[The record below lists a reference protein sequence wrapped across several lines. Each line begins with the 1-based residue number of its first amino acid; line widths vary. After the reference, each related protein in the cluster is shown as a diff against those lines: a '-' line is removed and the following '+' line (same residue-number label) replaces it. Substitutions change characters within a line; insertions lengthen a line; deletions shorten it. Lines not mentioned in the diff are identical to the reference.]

1 MTDVVKFA
9 ETDEEL
15 HASYRLRYKVY
26 IEGMGRLKEKGNH
39 ELKELC
45 DEMDAKARTIIAQKN
60 NEIAGTMRLFWG
72 GDGGL
77 SPTLKNAYQ
86 LDLFSH
92 ILSDEKI
99 CIIERLMID
108 ESYRGSAI
116 ALEIYQAAWFFVV
129 EHNIELV
136 LLSSE
141 PHLLN
146 SYLRL
151 GFRPFGRTYTYP
163 GIGLVVPMMFLP
175 GDHEHLSKVRSPFS
189 LLVKQ
194 EDLVKYRHTESLRAI
209 TVSTASVIAKSLA
222 EKTHY
227 LNGILPS
234 DQVNA
239 NQRPKIFDTIDVKD
253 IERLLEKSHIISCV
267 EGDHII
273 EADNAAKTMFVLLSG
288 VVQVQRPSGEI
299 QAIIF
304 PGEVIGEIAFFL
316 HVPRSA
322 NIVAATDNVKILSID
337 DASMTRLLKYDAP
350 IASKILMNLCK
361 ALSYRVINN

>member
-1 MTDVVKFA
+1 MRDVVKFA

-26 IEGMGRLKEKGNH
+26 IEGMGRLKEKGDH
-39 ELKELC
+39 ELKELR
-45 DEMDAKARTIIAQKN
+45 DEMDCKARAIIAIKN
-60 NEIAGTMRLFWG
+60 DEIAGTMRLFWG

-77 SPTLKNAYQ
+77 SPSLKTAYQ
-86 LDLFSH
+86 LDLFNAV
-92 ILSDEKI
+92 LSDEKI

-108 ESYRGSAI
+108 ENYRGSAT
-116 ALEIYQAAWFFVV
+116 ALEIYQEAWFFVV
-129 EHNIELV
+129 EHDVELV

-141 PHLLN
+141 PHLIN

-189 LLVKQ
+189 MLVKQ
-194 EDLVKYRHTESLRAI
+194 EDAIKYQHTESLRAI
-209 TVSTASVIAKSLA
+209 TVSTASVVAKSLA
-222 EKTHY
+222 EKTDY
-227 LNGILPS
+227 LNSVLPA
-234 DQVNA
+234 DQVNT
-239 NQRPKIFDTIDVKD
+239 NQRPKIFDNIDVKD
-253 IERLLEKSHIISCV
+253 IERLLDKSHIISCV

-273 EADNAAKTMFVLLSG
+273 AANNAAKTMFVLLSG
-288 VVQVQRPSGEI
+288 MVQVQRPSGEI

-304 PGEVIGEIAFFL
+304 PGEVIGEIAFL
-316 HVPRSA
+316 LNVPRSA
-322 NIVAATDNVKILSID
+322 NIVAATDNVKVLSLD